1 MNKICLECG
10 DEFNDYKGSMKF
22 CCKSCATSYRNRV
35 AVENGT
41 HNLLSCNGGSEIARN
56 SNYARVANG
65 SHPFLTGNMTE
76 DQLDRKAEGI
86 RLARLR
92 ESEEGTQIWQSF
104 TNRINNEY
112 SRSISIVERDDLNS
126 LDLYYAKVDEY
137 LKIGWS
143 RDSDYR
149 SLDTREF
156 ELSDLTCILTA
167 NSYSVIDLEY
177 QIKKSFHDDDLGM
190 QTRSTELFQYDKLDE
205 ILEFINNYISST
217 TIENLKCYLR

>member
-22 CCKSCATSYRNRV
+22 CCKSCAMTYRNRL

-41 HNLLSCNGGSEIARN
+41 HNLLSCNGGSEIARK
-56 SNYARVANG
+56 SNYARIANG

-86 RLARLR
+86 KLARLR
-92 ESEEGTQIWQSF
+92 EAEKGTHIWQSF

-112 SRSISIVERDDLNS
+112 SRSISIVERDDLDS
-126 LDLYYAKVDEY
+126 LDLYYAKVGEY

-143 RDSDYR
+143 RNSDYR
-149 SLDTREF
+149 SLDNREF

-167 NSYSVIDLEY
+167 DPYSVIDLEY
-177 QIKKSFHDDDLGM
+177 QIKLRFHDDKLWSL
-190 QTRSTELFQYDKLDE
+190 TKSTELFQYDKLDE

-217 TIENLKCYLR
+217 TIENLKRYLR